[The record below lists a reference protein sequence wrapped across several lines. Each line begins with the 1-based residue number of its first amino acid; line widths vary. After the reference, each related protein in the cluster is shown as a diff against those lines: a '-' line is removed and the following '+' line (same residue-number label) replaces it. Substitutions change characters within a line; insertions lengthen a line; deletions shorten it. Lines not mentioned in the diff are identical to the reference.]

1 MGTQIGVEIGGT
13 FTDMVYVKPD
23 GSLGVGKVPST
34 PAAVEIAVKSV
45 IDEAGIDLGKVRL
58 ITHGST
64 VATNA
69 LLTRNGA
76 KVGLLTT
83 KGFKDVVQIGRHD
96 RVGNIYEIRY
106 KKSPPPFPRRL
117 VREIDERIGVDGS
130 VVTPLDRRDAIVQI
144 DALVEADVD
153 VVAICLLHS
162 YKNAEHEKM
171 LLELIRERAPNIAVF
186 ASHDVS
192 PEFREYERTIT
203 TGVNAFVGPIVQ
215 EYIHR
220 LKANLE
226 AGRYGGVLRIMQSN
240 GGTMPSHAAGSNA
253 ARMLLSGPAAGAR
266 AAIWFARRNGIDNIL
281 TLDMGGTSS
290 DVAIAPNLEAQM
302 VSEVLI
308 DNLPVR
314 TAAVDIAT
322 IGAGGGSIA
331 ALDAGG
337 FLSVGPQSA
346 GAVPGPACYGR
357 GGTLATVTDAQVIAG
372 LLRPSRFFG
381 GRMELRVDLARKALQ
396 EIGLGDDLQAVSD
409 SILRMTNASMAGAL
423 RLVSTARGIDPRGF
437 TLVAYGGG
445 GPIHGALVA
454 EEIGIRKVLIPWNP
468 GLSSAFGLLVSDTII
483 DVVRTDIHTLSDETM
498 GEQALARIMK
508 ACREAAEVNGLTE
521 GEYEIE
527 IGLDLRYLGQAY
539 ELTVWTEGTVAGA
552 ASLREKFETEHRRRY
567 SYSREALKVEV
578 VNYRARLIER
588 ARPDLAT
595 SLPVPDGTQAQRQEI
610 TLGGKAMT
618 ATFLPRALLQP
629 GGGPLAGPA
638 IIEEDTTTTL
648 VPAGWTATCLASG
661 DLLLEMN

>member
-1 MGTQIGVEIGGT
+1 MSTQIGVEIGGT
-13 FTDMVYVKPD
+13 FTDMVFVKPD

-34 PAAVEIAVKSV
+34 PGAVEVAVKNV
-45 IDEAGIDLGKVRL
+45 IAEADIDLRQVKLV
-58 ITHGST
+58 THGST

-83 KGFKDVVQIGRHD
+83 KGFKDVIQIGTHD

-106 KKSPPPFPRRL
+106 KKSRPPILRQL
-117 VREIDERIGVDGS
+117 VREIDERIGVDGA
-130 VVTPLDRRDAIVQI
+130 VVTPINREDAAAQI
-144 DALVEADVD
+144 DALIAAEVD

-162 YKNAEHEKM
+162 YKNAEHEKV
-171 LLELIRERAPNIAVF
+171 LLDLIRERAPNIAVF

-203 TGVNAFVGPIVQ
+203 TSVNAFVGPIVQ
-215 EYIHR
+215 GYINR
-220 LKANLE
+220 LKGNLE
-226 AGRYGGVLRIMQSN
+226 AGNYDGVLRIMQSN

-253 ARMLLSGPAAGAR
+253 ARMLLSGPAAGVR
-266 AAIWFARRNGIDNIL
+266 AAIWFARRNGIKDIL
-281 TLDMGGTSS
+281 TLDMGGTST

-337 FLSVGPQSA
+337 FLTVGPQSA

-381 GRMELRVDLARKALQ
+381 GKMELRVDLATKALQ
-396 EIGLGDDLQAVSD
+396 EIGLGEDLRAVSD

-423 RLVSTARGIDPRGF
+423 RLVSTARGIDPREF

-454 EEIGIRKVLIPWNP
+454 EEIGIKKVLIPWNP
-468 GLSSAFGLLVSDTII
+468 GLTSAFGLLVSDTII
-483 DVVRTDIHTLSDETM
+483 DVVRTDIHTLSDDTM
-498 GEQALARIMK
+498 GEEALVRVMK
-508 ACREAAEVNGLTE
+508 ACREAAEVNGLNE
-521 GEYEIE
+521 GDYEIE
-527 IGLDLRYLGQAY
+527 VGLDLRYLGQAY
-539 ELTVWTEGTVAGA
+539 ELTIWTDAAVADA
-552 ASLREKFETEHRRRY
+552 ASLRARFEIEHRRRY
-567 SYSREALKVEV
+567 SYSREQLKVEV
-578 VNYRARLIER
+578 VNYRARLVER
-588 ARPDLAT
+588 ARANLAT
-595 SLPVPDGTQAQRQEI
+595 KPPISDGTQAQTQEI
-610 TLGGKAMT
+610 TLGGKSMT

-629 GGGPLAGPA
+629 GGEPIIGPA
-638 IIEEDTTTTL
+638 IIEENTTTTL
-648 VPAGWTATCLASG
+648 VPPGWTATCLPSG
-661 DLLLEMN
+661 DVLLEMN